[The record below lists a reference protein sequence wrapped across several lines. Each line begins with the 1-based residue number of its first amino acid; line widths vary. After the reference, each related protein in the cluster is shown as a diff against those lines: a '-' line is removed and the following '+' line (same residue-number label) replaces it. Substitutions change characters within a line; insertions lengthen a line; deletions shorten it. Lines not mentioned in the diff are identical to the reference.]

1 MTASQLHNPR
11 KLAMPPIT
19 SPHAKGP
26 NRTQRVML
34 LVLAA
39 CAPGTLALTW
49 LFGIGTLVNLLWAS
63 LVALAVEAAILK
75 IRQRPLAFYLSDGSA
90 LVTAVLL
97 ALALP
102 PYAPWWLTLV
112 AVGFAIVFGK
122 QLYGGLG
129 QNPFN
134 PAMLGYVVVLISFPI
149 EMTSWP
155 KPHSVGMLEGL
166 QQILGLTHLPDG
178 WSQATALD
186 SLKINKSLTMEEL
199 RATNPAFGSLGGAA
213 VEWVN
218 AGFLLGGLFLLRQRL
233 ISWHA
238 PVGMLAALMIISLLF
253 WNGSGSDSNGSPLF
267 HLFSGATMLGA
278 FFIVTDPVSGATSN
292 LGRLIFGAGVGILVY
307 IIRTWGGYP
316 DGVAFAVLLMNL
328 AAPTIDY
335 YSRPR
340 TYGHGKPERG
350 FKLGE

>member
-1 MTASQLHNPR
+1 MALTR
-11 KLAMPPIT
+11 IT
-19 SPHAKGP
+19 SPHAKGS

-39 CAPGTLALTW
+39 CIPGILALTW
-49 LFGIGTLVNLLWAS
+49 LFGVGTLVNLLWAS
-63 LVALAVEAAILK
+63 LVAIAAEAAILK
-75 IRQRPLAFYLSDGSA
+75 IRQRPAGFYLSDGSA

-134 PAMLGYVVVLISFPI
+134 PAMLGYVVVLISFPV

-155 KPHSVGMLEGL
+155 KPHSVGLLDGL
-166 QQILGLTHLPDG
+166 QQIFGLAALPDG

-199 RATNPAFGSLGGAA
+199 WAANPAFGKVGGAA

-218 AGFLLGGLFLLRQRL
+218 AAFLLGGLFLLHKRL

-238 PVGMLAALMIISLLF
+238 PVGMLAALAIMSLLF
-253 WNGSGSDSNGSPLF
+253 WHGSGSDSNGSPLF
-267 HLFSGATMLGA
+267 HLFAGATMLGA

-292 LGRLIFGAGVGILVY
+292 LGRLIFGAGVGTLVY
-307 IIRTWGGYP
+307 VIRTWGGYP

-340 TYGHGKPERG
+340 AYGHSKPERG
-350 FKLGE
+350 FRMGE

>member
-1 MTASQLHNPR
+1 MTLPR
-11 KLAMPPIT
+11 IT
-19 SPHAKGP
+19 SPHTKGS

-39 CAPGTLALTW
+39 CAPGALALTW

-63 LVALAVEAAILK
+63 LVALGVEAAILK
-75 IRQRPLAFYLSDGSA
+75 IRQRPLNFYLSDGSA

-112 AVGFAIVFGK
+112 AVGFAITFGK

-134 PAMLGYVVVLISFPI
+134 PAMLGYVVVLISFPV

-155 KPHSVGMLEGL
+155 KPHSVGLLDGL
-166 QQILGLTHLPDG
+166 QQIFGLAALPDG

-186 SLKINKSLTMEEL
+186 SLKINKSLTMDEL
-199 RATNPAFGSLGGAA
+199 WAANPAFGKIGGAA

-218 AGFLLGGLFLLRQRL
+218 AAFLLGGLFLLRMRL

-238 PVGMLAALMIISLLF
+238 PVGMLGALAVMSLLF
-253 WNGSGSDSNGSPLF
+253 WHGSGSDSNGSPLF
-267 HLFSGATMLGA
+267 HLFTGATMLGA

-292 LGRLIFGAGVGILVY
+292 LGRLIFGAGVGVLIYV
-307 IIRTWGGYP
+307 IRTWGGYP

-340 TYGHGKPERG
+340 AYGHSKPERG